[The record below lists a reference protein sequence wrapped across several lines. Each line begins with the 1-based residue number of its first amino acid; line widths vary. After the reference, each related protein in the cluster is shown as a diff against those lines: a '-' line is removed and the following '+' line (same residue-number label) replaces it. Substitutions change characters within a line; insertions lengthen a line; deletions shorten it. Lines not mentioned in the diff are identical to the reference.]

1 MVCVLSASVYIKSV
15 NQHVSKTTLILK
27 CARGGKIVPTRPAD
41 ISLVGL
47 LSLKY
52 IWAFYT
58 VFFFF
63 FFFFFFCITS
73 TSYKSVMLLLSC
85 SEDMKTFLLC
95 WDPRLCYFIVW
106 TRVFIPKSWGCGG
119 GQNLEK

>member
-63 FFFFFFCITS
+63 FFFFFLYNKHILQVCYVIV
-73 TSYKSVMLLLSC
+73 VMFRGHEDIPTLLG
-85 SEDMKTFLLC
+85 
-95 WDPRLCYFIVW
+95 P
-106 TRVFIPKSWGCGG
+106 
-119 GQNLEK
+119 